1 MKIGAIGIRTKII
14 VGDAATW
21 YLVKKYIDGKI
32 IDLATDYETLN
43 NKPKINDVE
52 LSGNKTS
59 EDLGLVS
66 AVEGKSLVDDLEIE
80 KLAGIE
86 ENANNY
92 THPEKHSSSILDV
105 VDVVDGAANKFLN
118 ERGEMV
124 AVAHEGLTDKN
135 SEAAVQH
142 IDTTTTKPTLDAADM
157 VALYDSVTG
166 KMVLSDVLTKEYVTK
181 VQESLYSYGV
191 EFDQN
196 QSTTTLYRIGN
207 QELHRTLPVQSGMRR
222 CLVLDDGTVNYY
234 THPTNTLMKEDG
246 VTPSV
251 LDGTDGQ
258 LMVEV
263 PEHWRK
269 FTTITEERFQ
279 VRLSMV
285 EISGYHKVEKFY
297 VSALEASVHR
307 PTNKLSSVINLSP
320 DYRGGNNNAA
330 WDGAANTLLGRPASS
345 ISLTNFRTYARNR
358 GAKWN
363 VLPYEQYKSI
373 WYLYMVE
380 YANTNVQLP
389 FSAPDPTGL
398 KTGGL
403 GNGVTDANSTE
414 WNNFS
419 GYNPFIPCGASIM
432 PGIGNLSGEKTYTVT
447 NFGGAGVN
455 RTFKVPSYRG
465 IENIFGHIWKHTDGV
480 LVEVKTD
487 ADGGTSKLYTQSNP
501 AMFADVI
508 TNYTYRGNLARTGG
522 YIKKLLFGNNGDILP
537 TQVGGGSTTYYAEY
551 FETNTTSSQ
560 TRCVLLSA
568 HAIYGASAG
577 LSYAYTLYVP
587 ANASASLG
595 ARLCYIV

>member
-1 MKIGAIGIRTKII
+1 MNYKFNPLSRFGFDPVQT
-14 VGDAATW
+14 
-21 YLVKKYIDGKI
+21 
-32 IDLATDYETLN
+32 EN
-43 NKPKINDVE
+43 NYPNDD
-52 LSGNKTS
+52 K
-59 EDLGLVS
+59 S
-66 AVEGKSLVDDLEIE
+66 AVEAI
-80 KLAGIE
+80 KLAGEI
-86 ENANNY
+86 
-92 THPEKHSSSILDV
+92 
-105 VDVVDGAANKFLN
+105 
-118 ERGEMV
+118 
-124 AVAHEGLTDKN
+124 
-135 SEAAVQH
+135 
-142 IDTTTTKPTLDAADM
+142 TL
-157 VALYDSVTG
+157 L
-166 KMVLSDVLTKEYVTK
+166 
-181 VQESLYSYGV
+181 ESLYSYGV
-191 EFDQN
+191 VFDQN

-207 QELHRTLPVQSGMRR
+207 QELHRTLPVQSGMKR
-222 CLVLDDGTVNYY
+222 CLLLDNGTVNYY
-234 THPTNTLMKEDG
+234 THPEYTTAKDDG
-246 VTPSV
+246 VGMSI

-269 FTTITEERFQ
+269 FTTLADERFE

-285 EISGYHKVEKFY
+285 EIPGYHKVSKFY
-297 VSALEASVHR
+297 VSAFEATVHR

-330 WDGAANTLLGRPASS
+330 WDGAANTLLGRPATN

-403 GNGVTDANSTE
+403 GAGVTDANSAE

-419 GYNPFIPCGASIM
+419 GYNPFIPCGASVTH
-432 PGIGNLSGEKTYTVT
+432 GIGNLSGEKTYTVT
-447 NFGGAGVN
+447 NFGGDGVD
-455 RTFKVPSYRG
+455 RSFKVHSYRG

-487 ADGGTSKLYTQSNP
+487 VDGGTSKLYTQSDP

-508 TNYTYRGNLARTGG
+508 TNYTYRGNLARANG
-522 YIKKLLFGNNGDILP
+522 YIKKLLFGANGDILP
-537 TQVGGGSTTYYAEY
+537 TQVGAGSATYFADY
-551 FETNTTSSQ
+551 FETNIASSQ

-568 HAIYGASAG
+568 SANNGAVAG
-577 LSYAYTLYVP
+577 LSYANTHYVP
-587 ANASASLG
+587 ATANAGFG
-595 ARLCYIV
+595 ARLCYIP

>member
-1 MKIGAIGIRTKII
+1 MTTNLYK
-14 VGDAATW
+14 
-21 YLVKKYIDGKI
+21 
-32 IDLATDYETLN
+32 
-43 NKPKINDVE
+43 
-52 LSGNKTS
+52 SGNNWIFDSKITPTGTIKIDISRAPVVSFYYTS
-59 EDLGLVS
+59 NGVNVFDRAFNVS
-66 AVEGKSLVDDLEIE
+66 D
-80 KLAGIE
+80 
-86 ENANNY
+86 
-92 THPEKHSSSILDV
+92 ILDASGV
-105 VDVVDGAANKFLN
+105 PYSDFNTFI
-118 ERGEMV
+118 
-124 AVAHEGLTDKN
+124 
-135 SEAAVQH
+135 AAVSDFFVKASDQAYWA
-142 IDTTTTKPTLDAADM
+142 T
-157 VALYDSVTG
+157 VAEA
-166 KMVLSDVLTKEYVTK
+166 MN
-181 VQESLYSYGV
+181 SYGV
-191 EFDQN
+191 IFDQN
-196 QSTTTLYRIGN
+196 LSTTTLYRIGN
-207 QELHRTLPVQSGMRR
+207 QELHRTLPVQSGMKR
-222 CLVLDDGTVNYY
+222 CLLADNGTVNYY
-234 THPTNTLMKEDG
+234 TNPEYTAFKADG

-269 FTTITEERFQ
+269 FTTLADERFE

-285 EISGYHKVEKFY
+285 EIPGYHKVSKFY
-297 VSALEASVHR
+297 VSAFEATVHR
-307 PTNKLSSVINLSP
+307 PTNKLSSVYSLSP

-403 GNGVTDANSTE
+403 GNGVTDAISAE
-414 WNNFS
+414 WTNFN
-419 GYNPFIPCGASIM
+419 GYNPFIPCGASVM
-432 PGIGNLSGEKTYTVT
+432 PGIGNLSGENSYTVT

-455 RTFKVPSYRG
+455 RSFKVPSYRG

-501 AMFADVI
+501 ALFADVL
-508 TNYTYRGNLARTGG
+508 TNYTYRGNLARAVG
-522 YIKKLLFGNNGDILP
+522 YIKKLLFGANGDILP
-537 TQVGGGSTTYYAEY
+537 TQVGAGSTTYYADN
-551 FETNTTSSQ
+551 FETNITSSQ

-568 HAIYGASAG
+568 VAYYGANAG
-577 LSYAYTLYVP
+577 LSYAYTNHVP
-587 ANASASLG
+587 ANALAAIG
-595 ARLCYIV
+595 ARLCYIP

>member
-1 MKIGAIGIRTKII
+1 MNPE
-14 VGDAATW
+14 
-21 YLVKKYIDGKI
+21 LV
-32 IDLATDYETLN
+32 
-43 NKPKINDVE
+43 
-52 LSGNKTS
+52 TS
-59 EDLGLVS
+59 EIYNINQTLGV
-66 AVEGKSLVDDLEIE
+66 
-80 KLAGIE
+80 
-86 ENANNY
+86 
-92 THPEKHSSSILDV
+92 LD
-105 VDVVDGAANKFLN
+105 
-118 ERGEMV
+118 
-124 AVAHEGLTDKN
+124 H
-135 SEAAVQH
+135 QYQ
-142 IDTTTTKPTLDAADM
+142 TTITE
-157 VALYDSVTG
+157 SV
-166 KMVLSDVLTKEYVTK
+166 
-181 VQESLYSYGV
+181 YSYGV
-191 EFDQN
+191 VFDQN

-207 QELHRTLPVQSGMRR
+207 QELHRTLPIQSGMKR
-222 CLVLDDGTVNYY
+222 CLVRDDGTVNYY
-234 THPTNTLMKEDG
+234 THPNNTLMKADG
-246 VTPSV
+246 LTPSI

-269 FTTITEERFQ
+269 FTTLADEMFE

-285 EISGYHKVEKFY
+285 EIPGYHKVSKFY
-297 VSALEASVHR
+297 VSAFEATVHR
-307 PTNKLSSVINLSP
+307 PTNKLSSVYSLSP

-330 WDGAANTLLGRPASS
+330 WDGAANTLLGCPASN

-363 VLPYEQYKSI
+363 VLPYEQYKSV

-414 WNNFS
+414 WNNFN
-419 GYNPFIPCGASIM
+419 GYNPFIPCGAGIM
-432 PGIGNLSGEKTYTVT
+432 PGIGNLSGEKSYTVT

-508 TNYTYRGNLARTGG
+508 TNYTYRGNLSRSNG

-537 TQVGGGSTTYYAEY
+537 TQVGAGTTTYFADY
-551 FETNTTSSQ
+551 FDTSVSNSQ

-568 HAIYGASAG
+568 SAHYGAYAG
-577 LSYAYTLYVP
+577 LSFASTNHVP
-587 ANASASLG
+587 AIANANIG
-595 ARLCYIV
+595 ARLCYLP